1 MSIPGTDEDNA
12 YEITTEITMD
22 GVSESN
28 FESLKNDLTVAVSKS
43 LGVPVSSVKLE
54 MSNSDTVSALSKDTV
69 IVTIVSIKNETDM
82 NTLTNSIDSGVFT
95 EGMKEEISKTPALN
109 TAGIT
114 LEAVSKSVVK
124 ACMPT

>member
-1 MSIPGTDEDNA
+1 LSIPGTDEDNA

-43 LGVPVSSVKLE
+43 LGVPLSSVKLE